1 MDAERAV
8 AVGELAYGDEEA
20 EVVAEPLVALV
31 VGSNRGD
38 MDILAGRLGS
48 GVGSTAGAPV
58 LRTRGIAQASETAAR
73 RWRLL
78 ADVGQCLARGVKDPR
93 GAIAEMATLLVPAG
107 AEGLLLYVLGGDDVP
122 PIVEVAHVDAG
133 PALELRSRISSLVAE
148 AGEGTVL
155 GLPTA
160 DPEHAAEVE
169 TAAGLLLASVGL
181 DAVASA
187 LWVGGQARGL
197 VALVAGGPDRSTAAD
212 REFARSLADR
222 LSLGLEQ
229 ARMFRQT
236 QRALAARDRAV
247 GIVSHDLRNPLS
259 TIQVCA
265 TALLDPEPPP
275 VEGVRRMAEIILQC
289 AGWMQQIA
297 QDLLDRASLDAGR
310 LALHREA
317 TSPAGVIAA
326 AEMMFAPM
334 AADQSQTLV
343 VEGEA
348 DLPRIDADPRR
359 LIQVLSNL
367 LSNAL
372 KFTAQGGR
380 VVLSARAA
388 EEETGEARGADGA
401 RPGVRFTVSDTG
413 PGIAPQDLAHVCDWF
428 WQSPSGKGTG
438 AGLGLAIAHGLIE
451 AHRRRLH
458 VESVPGEGSTFWFT
472 MPAVSS

>member
-1 MDAERAV
+1 
-8 AVGELAYGDEEA
+8 
-20 EVVAEPLVALV
+20 
-31 VGSNRGD
+31 
-38 MDILAGRLGS
+38 
-48 GVGSTAGAPV
+48 
-58 LRTRGIAQASETAAR
+58 
-73 RWRLL
+73 
-78 ADVGQCLARGVKDPR
+78 
-93 GAIAEMATLLVPAG
+93 
-107 AEGLLLYVLGGDDVP
+107 
-122 PIVEVAHVDAG
+122 
-133 PALELRSRISSLVAE
+133 
-148 AGEGTVL
+148 
-155 GLPTA
+155 
-160 DPEHAAEVE
+160 
-169 TAAGLLLASVGL
+169 
-181 DAVASA
+181 
-187 LWVGGQARGL
+187 
-197 VALVAGGPDRSTAAD
+197 
-212 REFARSLADR
+212 
-222 LSLGLEQ
+222 
-229 ARMFRQT
+229 MFRQT

-259 TIQVCA
+259 TIQVCG

-310 LALHREA
+310 LALHREP

-334 AADQSQTLV
+334 AADQSRALV

-348 DLPRIDADPRR
+348 DLPHIDADPRR

-372 KFTAQGGR
+372 KFTAPGGR

-388 EEETGEARGADGA
+388 EEEISEARGADGA